1 MNISSICG
9 YFFLSEMHA
18 AGKLLSVREH
28 VCVQMCRVYESCSV
42 CVCLC
47 WYERYVDLLCTLC
60 QAPCNIFRY
69 LKVFGLFKVVEG
81 FGLLESSDNP
91 NPQHTF
97 LSVVHWQG

>member
-1 MNISSICG
+1 MDAQKS
-9 YFFLSEMHA
+9 
-18 AGKLLSVREH
+18 
-28 VCVQMCRVYESCSV
+28 MCA
-42 CVCLC
+42 L
-47 WYERYVDLLCTLC
+47 DLDFVPSPLF
-60 QAPCNIFRY
+60 NIFWY